1 LADETLQAKK
11 LLLFNTNLA
20 RGGAERQIVHLARC
34 LDRSR
39 WAISILLLHGGE
51 EGYLA
56 DVPEDVQ
63 VITLSASGPKP
74 RLGKVFW
81 AIQQAIGVRR
91 FLRDHPCDVVLT
103 FLWFP
108 TLLCA
113 LALPARGRKT
123 RLVWSVQ
130 SDLAAD
136 CRQKPLGW
144 LRWFVVKR
152 WVLPKVDRFIAI
164 SSGVRKA
171 IETMVSPAAKL
182 SLVHNAVD
190 IRLAERMKV
199 ARCTPPKQPDRLR
212 ILAVGRLVPQKGYED
227 LLVAFAETVRKLPRE
242 AELFILGEGPERAR
256 LQALMVKLR
265 VDEHVR
271 LVGTV
276 GNTYAW
282 MNTADL
288 FVMPSRWEPFGIAL
302 VEAMALGLPVIS
314 TATDGARD
322 IVESGIDG
330 LLVPIGEPDSLA
342 QAILH
347 LARSAEARAALGRRA
362 FEKAKRF
369 DVSVVVPR
377 YDDVL
382 QSVLRE

>member
-1 LADETLQAKK
+1 MQAKK

-34 LDRSR
+34 LDRPR

-63 VITLSASGPKP
+63 VNTLSASGPKP
-74 RLGKVFW
+74 RLGKAFW

-123 RLVWSVQ
+123 KLVWSVQ

-136 CRQKPLGW
+136 CRRRRLGW
-144 LRWFVVKR
+144 LRWLLVKH
-152 WVLPKVDRFIAI
+152 WIPPKVDQFIAV
-164 SSGVRKA
+164 SSGLRRA
-171 IETMVSPAAKL
+171 IQTMVSPAAKL

-190 IRLAERMKV
+190 IRLAEQMKD
-199 ARCTPPKQPDRLR
+199 ARCTPPKQPGRLR
-212 ILAVGRLVPQKGYED
+212 ILSVGRLVPQKGYED
-227 LLVAFAETVRKLPRE
+227 VLVAFAETVRKLRKE
-242 AELFILGEGPERAR
+242 AELFILGEGPERAK

-276 GNTYAW
+276 GNPYAW

-288 FVMPSRWEPFGIAL
+288 FVMPSRWEPFGIVL